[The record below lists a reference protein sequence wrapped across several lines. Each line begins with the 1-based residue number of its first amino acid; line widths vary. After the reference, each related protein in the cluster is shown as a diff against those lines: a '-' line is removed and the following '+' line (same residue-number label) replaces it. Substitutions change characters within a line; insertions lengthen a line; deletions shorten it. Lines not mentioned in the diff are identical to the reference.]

1 MSACGAVY
9 IRQWALKPTR
19 NEGEPGNLPWQKG
32 IAGNIERLEE
42 TSSFGKS
49 GRLPIR
55 GIQSYLEEAI
65 SRVYSHQL
73 LCHTGRFAV
82 AFDLYRKLVADLNAF
97 ARSSSI
103 NYRCPRPDHVT
114 RLYR

>member
-9 IRQWALKPTR
+9 IRQWALKPTK
-19 NEGEPGNLPWQKG
+19 NEGTQETVPWQKG
-32 IAGNIERLEE
+32 ITGNKERLEE

-49 GRLPIR
+49 RRLTIR

-65 SRVYSHQL
+65 SRVYTHQL

-82 AFDLYRKLVADLNAF
+82 AFDLYR
-97 ARSSSI
+97 
-103 NYRCPRPDHVT
+103 
-114 RLYR
+114 